1 MSQHD
6 DVTDTIG
13 ISDDPRATR
22 RMSLAE
28 LLQRSLED
36 DAIVGQDND
45 HETERWDDDE
55 GSFGG

>member
-1 MSQHD
+1 MSQQHD
-6 DVTDTIG
+6 STDTVSL
-13 ISDDPRATR
+13 SDDPRATR

-45 HETERWDDDE
+45 QESERWDDDE